1 MIVPLGAHWLVEAV
15 FGRAVAFDIYLL
27 CFRKPMS
34 PIPRLEKILQTCFSH
49 AEDILITPA
58 AIICASQL

>member
-1 MIVPLGAHWLVEAV
+1 MILPLGAHWSVLAGY
-15 FGRAVAFDIYLL
+15 GRAMAFDIYLL

-34 PIPRLEKILQTCFSH
+34 PSPRLKIILQTCFSH